1 MSEINIPKKHPPSTA
16 TDDESVAGTTARMQ
30 DDSKDAGAVAETEQ
44 CREQLSMGST
54 RSIKIGSGEYYQ
66 RWRLIKDI
74 LARYGVKIGGLSVIV
89 AIVLIFFY
97 LLYVVYPLF
106 ISATA
111 EPVSEYAVPE
121 QALGNTLLLEM
132 EEQNEMAA
140 RFTDSGQVVFFEA
153 ATGKTVLT
161 QAVAI
166 PEGAHIT
173 SFAQGS
179 PINEG
184 AVIYGLS
191 DGRAVIVKHQY
202 KVTYPNNKRAITPSL
217 KYPLGEQP
225 LVLEESGAALEKIA
239 VKVGENATTIAAK
252 TADTPQGPG
261 KVRLI
266 NFQKE
271 QSLFAD
277 EAALTRTDSILEQ
290 SAAGIADI
298 LIDKDESNL
307 YLISNDGQLGF
318 FNISDKGSPSIRQQ
332 QNVVDAGQKITS
344 VAFLNGD
351 ISLMIGDSSGLVSQ
365 WSMVKDNL
373 NRPAMQKIRSFKVS
387 DKAVVAINS
396 EQRRKGFMTT
406 DADGVMGIYHS
417 TAEREMIKERVS
429 AALPNA
435 AVLSPRANALLM
447 QSADGK
453 MHFWHID
460 NEHPEVSIKS
470 LWQKVWYESYPK
482 PDYIWQSSSANNDF
496 EPKYSLTPL
505 VFGTLKAAFYAM
517 LVAIPLALMGAIYT
531 AYFMAP
537 QMRQYVKPS
546 IEIMGALPTVI
557 LGFLAGLWLAPF
569 LEENLAGFFAML
581 IIVPIG
587 VLLFAF
593 AWQFI
598 PKTIAH
604 NLPAGWDAA
613 ILIPVILLSGWF
625 AFKVSVPLET
635 FLFHGTL
642 RDWFK
647 AELGIGYDQRNAL
660 VVGVAMGFAV
670 IPTIFSIA
678 EDAIFSVPKHL
689 TVGSLALGAT
699 PWQTMT
705 RVVLLTASP
714 GIFSAIMIGFGRAV
728 GETMIV
734 LMATGNT
741 PVMDLSVFQGL
752 RTLAAN
758 IAVEMPESEVDST
771 HYRVLF
777 LAALVLFM
785 FTFVFNTLAEVIR
798 QRLREKYSSL

>member
-1 MSEINIPKKHPPSTA
+1 MSEISSPIKHPPS
-16 TDDESVAGTTARMQ
+16 
-30 DDSKDAGAVAETEQ
+30 
-44 CREQLSMGST
+44 
-54 RSIKIGSGEYYQ
+54 SIKMSSGEYHE
-66 RWRLIKDI
+66 RWRLIKDT
-74 LARYGVKIGGLSVIV
+74 LAHYGVVAGGLGVIL

-97 LLYVVYPLF
+97 LLYVVFPLF
-106 ISATA
+106 VSASA
-111 EPVSEYAVPE
+111 EPVSEYSVPE

-132 EEQNEMAA
+132 EEQNEIGA
-140 RFTDSGQVVFFEA
+140 RFTDSGQVVFFEV
-153 ATGKTVLT
+153 ATGKILLT

-202 KVTYPNNKRAITPSL
+202 KVTYPNNVRVITPSL
-217 KYPLGEQP
+217 KYPLGEKP
-225 LVLEESGAALEKIA
+225 LVLDDSGAALEKIA
-239 VKVGENATTIAAK
+239 VKVGENATTIVARA
-252 TADTPQGPG
+252 ADTAQGQG
-261 KVRLI
+261 RLRLT

-277 EAALTRTDSILEQ
+277 EATLTRTDSVLEQ
-290 SAAGIADI
+290 SATGIAAI

-318 FNISDKGSPSIRQQ
+318 FDINDKSSPSIRQQ
-332 QNVVDAGQKITS
+332 LNVVDAGQKITS

-365 WSMVKDNL
+365 WSMVKDSL

-396 EQRRKGFMTT
+396 EQRRKGFMTI
-406 DADGVMGIYHS
+406 DADGVVGIYHS

-429 AALPNA
+429 EALPSA
-435 AVLSPRANALLM
+435 AVLSPRANTLLM
-447 QSADGK
+447 QTTDGK
-453 MHFWHID
+453 MHFWRID

-517 LVAIPLALMGAIYT
+517 LVAIPLALMGAVYT

-569 LEENLAGFFAML
+569 MEEHLAGFFAML
-581 IIVPIG
+581 LIVPIG
-587 VLLFAF
+587 VMLFAF
-593 AWQFI
+593 AWQFV

-699 PWQTMT
+699 PWQTMA

>member
-1 MSEINIPKKHPPSTA
+1 MSEINTPLKQPPSI
-16 TDDESVAGTTARMQ
+16 
-30 DDSKDAGAVAETEQ
+30 K
-44 CREQLSMGST
+44 LS
-54 RSIKIGSGEYYQ
+54 SGEYYQ
-66 RWRLIKDI
+66 RWRLIKDA
-74 LARYGVKIGGLSVIV
+74 LARYGVVAGGLGVIV
-89 AIVLIFFY
+89 AVVLIFFY

-106 ISATA
+106 ISANA
-111 EPVSEYAVPE
+111 EAVSQYAVPE
-121 QALGNTLLLEM
+121 PALGKTLLLEM
-132 EEQNEMAA
+132 EEQNELAA

-153 ATGKTVLT
+153 ATGKTLLT
-161 QAVAI
+161 DAVAI
-166 PEGAHIT
+166 PEGTEIT

-179 PINEG
+179 PVNEG

-191 DGRAVIVKHQY
+191 DGRAVVVKHQY
-202 KVTYPNNKRAITPSL
+202 KVTYPDNVRLITPSL
-217 KYPLGEQP
+217 TYPLGEQP
-225 LVLEESGAALEKIA
+225 LLIDEAGAALQKIA
-239 VKVGENATTIAAK
+239 VKVGQDSSTIVAK
-252 TADTPQGPG
+252 TADTEQDLG
-261 KVRLI
+261 KIRLV

-271 QSLFAD
+271 QSLFVD
-277 EAALTRTDSILEQ
+277 EAALTRTDAVLEQ
-290 SAAGIADI
+290 SAADVADI
-298 LIDKDESNL
+298 LIDKEESNL
-307 YLISNDGQLGF
+307 YLISNDGQMGF
-318 FNISDKGSPSIRQQ
+318 FNISNKSNPSLRQQ
-332 QNVVDAGQKITS
+332 QNVVDAGQSITS
-344 VAFLNGD
+344 VTFLNGD
-351 ISLMIGDSSGLVSQ
+351 LSLMIGDSSGLVSQ
-365 WSMVKDNL
+365 WSMVRDKL

-387 DKAVVAINS
+387 DKAVLTINA

-406 DADGVMGIYHS
+406 DADGVVGIYHS
-417 TAEREMIKERVS
+417 TAEREMVKVQVGG
-429 AALPNA
+429 ALPMA
-435 AVLSPRANALLM
+435 AVLSPRANTLLL
-447 QSADGK
+447 QAADGTL
-453 MHFWHID
+453 HFWRVD
-460 NEHPEVSIKS
+460 NSHPEVSVKS
-470 LWQKVWYESYPK
+470 LWQKVWYQSYPK
-482 PDYIWQSSSANNDF
+482 PDYIWQSSSASNDF

-537 QMRQYVKPS
+537 KMRQYVKPS

-569 LEENLAGFFAML
+569 MEEHLAGVFAML
-581 IIVPIG
+581 MIVPVG
-587 VLLFAF
+587 VMLFAF
-593 AWQFI
+593 VWQFV
-598 PKTIAH
+598 PKSISH
-604 NLPAGWDAA
+604 KLPEGWDAA
-613 ILIPVILLSGWF
+613 LLIPVILFSGWF
-625 AFKVSVPLET
+625 AFQVSVPLEA

-647 AELGIGYDQRNAL
+647 AEWGIGYDQRNAM

-699 PWQTMT
+699 PWQTMI

-741 PVMDLSVFQGL
+741 PVMDLSVFQGM

-758 IAVEMPESEVDST
+758 IAVEMPESEVDGT

-785 FTFVFNTLAEVIR
+785 FTFVFNTLAEIIR